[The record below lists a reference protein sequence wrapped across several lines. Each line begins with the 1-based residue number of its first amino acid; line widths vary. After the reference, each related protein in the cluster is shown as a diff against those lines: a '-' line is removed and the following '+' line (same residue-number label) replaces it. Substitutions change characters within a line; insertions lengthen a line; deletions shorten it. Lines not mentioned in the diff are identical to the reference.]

1 MCGIFGAVGTPSWV
15 SGLRL
20 ERAVGSMVHRGP
32 DGSGTWRSPMLDAPG
47 GGPAP
52 ACVLGHARLSI
63 IDLSEAGRQPMET
76 SDGRHV
82 LVYNGEVYNFA
93 QIRRSLEDLGETF
106 VSSGDS
112 EVVLKA
118 LVRWGPVAVERFRGM
133 FALGLWDER
142 ERTLLLARDRLG
154 VKPLYVV
161 SGAGSLAF
169 ASEVRTLLA
178 AGAAERV
185 LSPGGLLGY
194 MRFGSVQEPETLI
207 AGVRSLAPGT
217 VLLYDGREARETAF
231 WTLPAGPSRS
241 LPREEAVDGVRKLLH
256 ESVRLR
262 LVSDVPFGIFLSGGA
277 DSSALAAI
285 ASAEATRPIH
295 TFTVTF
301 AEAAFSEE
309 SWAAETA
316 SRFGSVHQS
325 VRVSGADAGRDLPEA
340 FRAQDQ
346 PSGDG
351 LNTWLVSRAAR
362 REGLSMALSGLG
374 GDELF
379 AGYPNFR
386 QFGRLLKLSRTASA
400 IPAGLLRLLARRAA
414 SSGAPNR
421 FRKGVAIAQA
431 GGSPAGVYGA
441 LRSHFTDAQVERLM
455 PGPAFRRIV
464 AGPASSGRRKVEADE
479 TVPLD
484 DAVNAF
490 SRLDLSRYL
499 RDRLLRDT
507 DSMSMASSLE
517 VRVPFL
523 DHRLVEFV
531 LSLPGPLKL
540 DGSVN
545 KPLLFDAVPE
555 LSREIGRRPK
565 MGFVLPLPE
574 WFRGP
579 MKGAM
584 EEILLGLPGSSA
596 GLLRRKATTDAWRAF
611 LCGDGTVSATRVFTL
626 ASLAAWTAEHDLI
639 LPW

>member
-1 MCGIFGAVGTPSWV
+1 
-15 SGLRL
+15 
-20 ERAVGSMVHRGP
+20 
-32 DGSGTWRSPMLDAPG
+32 MLDAPG
-47 GGPAP
+47 GGLAP
-52 ACVLGHARLSI
+52 FSVLGHTRLSI
-63 IDLSEAGRQPMET
+63 IDLSEAGRQPMAT
-76 SDGRHV
+76 ADGRHV

-93 QIRRSLEDLGETF
+93 QIRRSLEEHGETF
-106 VSSGDS
+106 ASSGDS

-118 LVRWGPVAVERFRGM
+118 LVRWGPAAVERFRGM

-161 SGAGSLAF
+161 SGAGGLAF
-169 ASEVRTLLA
+169 SSEVRTLLA

-185 LSPGGLLGY
+185 LSPIGLLGY
-194 MRFGSVQEPETLI
+194 MRFGSVQEPDTLI
-207 AGVRSLAPGT
+207 EGVRSLGPGT
-217 VLLYDGREARETAF
+217 VLHYDGRKQRETAF
-231 WTLPAGPSRS
+231 WELPAGPSKP
-241 LPREEAVDGVRKLLH
+241 LPREEAVDGIRGLLH

-277 DSSALAAI
+277 DSSALAAL
-285 ASAEATRPIH
+285 ASAEANRPIH

-301 AEAAFSEE
+301 DEAAFSEE
-309 SWAAETA
+309 RWAAETA
-316 SRFGSVHQS
+316 TRFGSVHHS
-325 VRVSGADAGRDLPEA
+325 VRVTGVEAGRDLPEA
-340 FRAQDQ
+340 LRAQDQ

-386 QFGRLLKLSRTASA
+386 QFGRLLKASRAASA
-400 IPAGLLRLLARRAA
+400 IPAGMLSRLASWAA
-414 SSGAPNR
+414 GPGAANR

-431 GGSPAGVYGA
+431 GGSPTAVYEA
-441 LRSHFTDAQVERLM
+441 LRSHFTDAQIERLM

-464 AGPASSGRRKVEADE
+464 ADSGSNGRA
-479 TVPLD
+479 TAAGTTLPSD
-484 DAVNAF
+484 DAINAF
-490 SRLDLSRYL
+490 SRFDLSRYL

-517 VRVPFL
+517 VREPFL
-523 DHRLVEFV
+523 DHRLVDFV
-531 LSLPGPLKL
+531 LSLPGYLKL
-540 DGSVN
+540 GGAVN

-555 LSREIGRRPK
+555 LPREVGRRPK

-579 MKGAM
+579 MKETM
-584 EEILLGLPGSSA
+584 DEVLLGLPGPSA
-596 GLLRRKATTDAWRAF
+596 GLLSRKATTEAWEAF
-611 LCGDGTVSATRVFTL
+611 LRGDGTVSATRVFTL
-626 ASLAAWTAEHDLI
+626 ASLSAWTAEHELV